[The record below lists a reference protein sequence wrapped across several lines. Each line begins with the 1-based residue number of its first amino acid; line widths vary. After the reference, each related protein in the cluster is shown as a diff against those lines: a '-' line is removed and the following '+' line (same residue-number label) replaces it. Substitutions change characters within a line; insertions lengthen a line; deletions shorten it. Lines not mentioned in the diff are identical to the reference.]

1 MTTICMLQFELFID
15 ALPVWGYVG
24 EVQED
29 DQLMHT
35 GMP

>member
-1 MTTICMLQFELFID
+1 MMIIFVLQFELFID